1 MSSIDWGIWSLLPLL
16 ATLLLAFVT
25 RSALIAML
33 VGVFVGTLML
43 GAAPGVG
50 LNQLFQSSLGN
61 GDFIWICEIV
71 LLIGVLF
78 ELFKKAGVL
87 VALAQRFSGGT
98 KSRRGVEITA
108 WGMGFVI
115 VDDYFSPLLT
125 GAVIRP
131 MSDRAGVPRE
141 KLAFILDS
149 MTASVCILV
158 PFTAWG
164 AYVASLIAAQ
174 AGPVSSVEQ
183 GLAVFV
189 AAIPYNFYPILMVLF
204 TLLIC
209 TGIMP
214 DFGPMR
220 RAERRA
226 AESGQLVRPGSKP
239 LADTGDYSLL
249 TQNGSN
255 SASLLMDLLT
265 PIALLVTVGTWTLTA
280 TGSVKIVEAFLLAN
294 SYLIVVLA
302 IRGNFGSVSELAD
315 LLVDGAKNVIA
326 ALLIVA
332 LAYALNAVTDQ
343 LGAANVIIDQFAGDL
358 SSNSL
363 VVLTFV
369 ITATISFATGTSW
382 GAYAMMMPVALPVA
396 YDFSSGEITPLIYQ
410 TVAAIAG
417 GGIFGDHAS
426 PVSDTTV
433 LSSVGAGS
441 DHIDHVVTQLP
452 YALLIAGITVLLYL
466 WI

>member
-1 MSSIDWGIWSLLPLL
+1 MNPIDWGIGSLIPLL
-16 ATLLLAFVT
+16 ATLVLAFTT

-43 GAAPGVG
+43 GMAPGAG

-78 ELFKKAGVL
+78 ELFRKAGVL
-87 VALAQRFSGGT
+87 AALASRFAGGA
-98 KSRRGVEITA
+98 KSRRGVELTT

-115 VDDYFSPLLT
+115 IDDYFSPLLS
-125 GAVIRP
+125 GAVMRP
-131 MSDRAGVPRE
+131 LSDGARVPRE

-149 MTASVCILV
+149 TTAPVCILV

-164 AYVASLIAAQ
+164 AYIASLIAAQ
-174 AGPVSSVEQ
+174 GGPVGSTEQ
-183 GLAVFV
+183 ALSVFV
-189 AAIPYNFYPILMVLF
+189 SAIPYNFYPILMLLF
-204 TLLIC
+204 TLLMCAGLI
-209 TGIMP
+209 P

-226 AESGQLVRPGSKP
+226 RDTGQLLRPGAKP
-239 LADTGDYSLL
+239 LSDAGNDSAPAPNQD
-249 TQNGSN
+249 NR
-255 SASLLMDLLT
+255 ASLIFELLV
-265 PIALLVTVGTWTLTA
+265 PVLLLVTIGTWTLTV
-280 TGSVKIVEAFLLAN
+280 TGSVKIVEAFLAADAC
-294 SYLIVVLA
+294 LIAVLA
-302 IRGNFGSVSELAD
+302 VRGRFNSVNEVAD
-315 LLVDGAKNVIA
+315 LLVDGAKGVIP
-326 ALLIVA
+326 ALLIIA

-343 LGAANVIIDQFAGDL
+343 LGAADVIIERFAGDL
-358 SSNSL
+358 SANTL

-369 ITATISFATGTSW
+369 ITAIVSFATGTSW
-382 GAYAMMMPVALPVA
+382 GAYAMMIPVALPVA
-396 YDFSSGEITPLIYQ
+396 FEISAGAITPLVYQ
-410 TVAAIAG
+410 TVAAVAG

-441 DHIDHVVTQLP
+441 DHMDHVVTQLP
-452 YALLIAGITVLLYL
+452 YAFAVACLTVILYL